1 MTKLAYIKKFSYCEG
16 MRTDTTAVYADLSLT
31 LSEAGT
37 GRPVLILHGGGGPA
51 TVAGLAQ
58 YLSRTAHT
66 ITPVHP
72 GWDGTHRPGWLTG
85 VDDLA
90 LAYLHHLRDRG
101 LHDVLVVG
109 SSLGGWTAAEMA
121 VHDTVGII
129 TGLVLIDAVGV
140 QVDAEPITD
149 IFTLDARGVAEHSWH
164 DPDRY
169 YLDPATLPA
178 DELSR
183 RQANMA
189 TMRVLAGD
197 PYMHDPSLLRRLR
210 GVQVPT
216 LLLWGESDRI
226 VTPAYGA
233 AYADAFGNGRLEV
246 IPEAGHLPQIEQ
258 PEATRARIDAHLRRT
273 HVPSIDAEWP

>member
-1 MTKLAYIKKFSYCEG
+1 MLPDHTSAMYP
-16 MRTDTTAVYADLSLT
+16 DLPLT

-51 TVAGLAQ
+51 TVAGLAGH
-58 YLSRTAHT
+58 LSRSAHA

-72 GWDGTHRPGWLTG
+72 GWDGTHRPDWLTG
-85 VDDLA
+85 IDDLA
-90 LAYLHHLRDRG
+90 LSYLHHLHDRG
-101 LHDVLVVG
+101 LDDVLVVG
-109 SSLGGWTAAEMA
+109 SSLGGWIAAEMA
-121 VHDTVGII
+121 VRDTAGII

-140 QVDAEPITD
+140 NVEAEPITD
-149 IFTLDARGVAEHSWH
+149 FFALDAREAAEHSWH

-169 YLDPATLPA
+169 FVHPAGVPS
-178 DELSR
+178 DELAR

-189 TMRVLAGD
+189 TVHTLAGD
-197 PYMHDPSLLRRLR
+197 PYMHDPTLLRRLGR
-210 GVQVPT
+210 VQVPA

-233 AYADAFGNGRLEV
+233 AYADAFADGTLKV

-258 PEATRARIDAHLRRT
+258 PDATTALIDAHLRRT
-273 HVPSIDAEWP
+273 TTRHTGTT